1 MNLYCTIGQGS
12 GREQNVQSINL
23 AKPAGNSAVAVSS
36 VVALAFPWGWHFK
49 KLWLLSEGG
58 LLDWTTLI
66 SMCYLYGKKLL
77 ILFSKLAHYWQVAVL
92 SCSGAVMALLCQRK
106 KNLWLNNTQGL
117 SWQRQTLKS
126 WSTES
131 QFWISEFNLALQC
144 IRSTKSIF
152 LSPVSP
158 IYTASF
164 HGTPFRQPTDIFHGE
179 IPLSLVFSV
188 RCTVL
193 FTTQSPNIT
202 LDYRFIPGLRGSL
215 CSSLS

>member
-36 VVALAFPWGWHFK
+36 VVAPAFPWGWHFK
-49 KLWLLSEGG
+49 KLTSFRGWAVRLDYINFYVLPVWKKRIDSIQQVGTLLAGCCSELLRCCDGPALSE
-58 LLDWTTLI
+58 
-66 SMCYLYGKKLL
+66 
-77 ILFSKLAHYWQVAVL
+77 
-92 SCSGAVMALLCQRK
+92 K

-117 SWQRQTLKS
+117 RWQRQTLKS

-202 LDYRFIPGLRGSL
+202 LDYRFIPGLRGFL